1 MVIHPFLVTSLIFPF
16 ASDSSMVLINGNFQV
31 LLSGMVIR
39 MSTAQPGKH
48 SHKMNETPLAQ
59 SILSRAAKL
68 SRLNTDTSAMQK
80 IVTRDSRRVG
90 HPVVKVVETDD
101 VNDV

>member
-1 MVIHPFLVTSLIFPF
+1 
-16 ASDSSMVLINGNFQV
+16 MVLINGNFQV

-59 SILSRAAKL
+59 SILSRVAKL